1 MATKEQMTVHKALA
15 ELKVIDSRINN
26 AIRSGTFVVAN
37 KHSNDKIHGMTINEF
52 KNSMKS
58 DFQKVSDL
66 IARRNAIKKAVVASN
81 AVTKVKVG
89 DTEYTVATAI
99 EMKNHG
105 MEFKNTFKKCLESQ
119 YAVAK
124 NDLDKNSGDPLEKR
138 AENYVLSVIQ
148 AQPKD
153 SKMAVDSEAMKNLRA
168 QYIKDNTYDIID
180 PIGVKDAIEQLDN
193 EISSFITEVDA
204 ALSTS
209 NALTVLDI
217 EY

>member
-1 MATKEQMTVHKALA
+1 MTNEKMTVHKALA
-15 ELKVIDSRINN
+15 ELKIIDDRINN
-26 AIRSGTFVVAN
+26 AIVSGTYIIAN
-37 KHSNDKIHGMTINEF
+37 KHSNTKIHGMTIDDF
-52 KNSMKS
+52 KTSMKS

-66 IARRNAIKKAVVASN
+66 IARRNAIKRTVVASN

-89 DTEYTVATAI
+89 DVEYTVAEAI

-105 MEFKNTFKKCLESQ
+105 MEFKNTLKMYIERQ
-119 YAVAK
+119 YANAK
-124 NDLDKNSGDPLEKR
+124 NEFDKNSGDSLERR

-168 QYIKDNTYDIID
+168 QYIKDNTYDLVD
-180 PIGVKDAIEQLDN
+180 PLDVKNVIESFDN
-193 EISSFITEVDA
+193 EISGFLTEVDA
-204 ALSTS
+204 ALSVS
-209 NALTVLDI
+209 NAVTVLDI

>member
-1 MATKEQMTVHKALA
+1 MTNEKMTVHKALA
-15 ELKVIDSRINN
+15 ELKIIDDRINN
-26 AIRSGTFVVAN
+26 AIVSGTYVIAN
-37 KHSNDKIHGMTINEF
+37 KHSNTKIHGMTIDDF
-52 KNSMKS
+52 KTSMKA

-66 IARRNAIKKAVVASN
+66 IARRNAIKRAVVASN

-89 DTEYTVATAI
+89 DNEYTVAEAI

-105 MEFKNTFKKCLESQ
+105 MEFKNTFKNYIARQ
-119 YAVAK
+119 YTNAK
-124 NDLDKNSGDPLEKR
+124 NEFDKNSGEPLERR

-153 SKMAVDSEAMKNLRA
+153 SKMAVDSDAMKNLRA
-168 QYIKDNTYDIID
+168 QYIKDNAYDIID
-180 PIGVKDAIEQLDN
+180 PIGVKDVIEKLDN
-193 EISSFITEVDA
+193 EISDFITEVDA
-204 ALSTS
+204 ALSVS